1 MARSRRQPRR
11 QKGRGRSRGAKRQRG
26 RGGTRRKPRRQRGR
40 GKVGDFFRQT
50 GKKVASVL
58 RKLVRSRPARQATK
72 RTVGALLKA
81 GTRVMKTGSTK
92 GVKQKLQSSSRR
104 SGRKLTRDIL
114 KSC

>member
-1 MARSRRQPRR
+1 MGWLDQDDNPDGK
-11 QKGRGRSRGAKRQRG
+11 KGEGALGGLNDRGVEVV
-26 RGGTRRKPRRQRGR
+26 PRRQRGH

-92 GVKQKLQSSSRR
+92 GVKQKLQSSLRR